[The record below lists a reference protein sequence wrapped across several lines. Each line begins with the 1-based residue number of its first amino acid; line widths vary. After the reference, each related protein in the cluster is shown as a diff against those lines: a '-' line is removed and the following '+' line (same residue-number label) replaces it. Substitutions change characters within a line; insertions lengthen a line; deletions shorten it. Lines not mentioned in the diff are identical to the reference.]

1 MAKITLY
8 GAAARSALQ
17 RGIDTLADAVRVT
30 LGPRG
35 RNAVLDRHFGA
46 PLVTND
52 GVTIANEMYLRDPF
66 ENMGAQLVREVARR
80 TNDVAGDGT
89 TTATILAQAMIAEGL
104 KNVAAGANPVMMKY
118 GIQAAAQ
125 LAADA
130 IRDAARPVKGTGDI
144 ARVGAVSSGD
154 EEIGRLIAETMDR
167 LSLGAVITVEE
178 SRTTETVCEVVEG
191 MEFDRGYLTAHMV
204 TDPKRMEAVIE
215 RPYILLTDRKI
226 STFSEILPV
235 MDAVLKA
242 GGKLFI
248 VADSIENEPL
258 ASIIV
263 NRMRGKFVC
272 VAAKAPSFGDRRKDL
287 LGDMAVLTGATVVS
301 EELGME
307 LRDVTLDMLGRAA
320 EVKCGRE
327 RSVIVGGEGRRE
339 DIEARIAQVKN
350 ELALAK
356 FDYDILKLEER
367 LGKLSGGVAVIR
379 VGAHTD
385 VELQEK
391 KLRIEDALHATHA
404 AVQEGIVP
412 GGGTAYIAAAK
423 AIEAELD
430 TLEDDARIGAAL
442 VAKALRAPLRQI
454 AFNAGAEGSVVLQRV
469 ESGEGAFGY
478 DAAAGRFCDLIDA
491 GIVDPAKVCRSA
503 LENAASVAGVVLTTE
518 VLIADEP
525 LQADP
530 PEPAQAPAR

>member
-8 GAAARSALQ
+8 GHEARCALQ
-17 RGIDTLADAVRVT
+17 RGIDALADAVRVT

-52 GVTIANEMYLRDPF
+52 GVTIANEMFLRDPF
-66 ENMGAQLVREVARR
+66 ENMGAQLIKEVARR

-89 TTATILAQAMIAEGL
+89 TTATILAQAMIAEGM
-104 KNVAAGANPVMMKY
+104 KNVAAGANPVWMKY
-118 GIQAAAQ
+118 GILAAAD
-125 LAADA
+125 LAVAA
-130 IRDAARPVKGTGDI
+130 MRDVSRGVEGTEDI

-154 EEIGRLIAETMDR
+154 EAIGRMIADTMER

-178 SRTTETVCEVVEG
+178 SRTTETCCEVVEG
-191 MEFDRGYLTAHMV
+191 MEFDRGYLTAHMI

-215 RPYILLTDRKI
+215 HPFILLTDRKI
-226 STFSEILPV
+226 SAFSEILPV
-235 MDAVLKA
+235 MEAVAKV

-248 VADSIENEPL
+248 VADSIENDAL
-258 ASIIV
+258 ANIV
-263 NRMRGKFVC
+263 VNKMRGKFTCVC
-272 VAAKAPSFGDRRKDL
+272 AKAPSFGDRRRDL
-287 LGDMAVLTGATVVS
+287 LGDMAALTGATVVT
-301 EELGME
+301 EELGMA
-307 LRDVTLDMLGRAA
+307 LREVRLDMLGRAA
-320 EVKCGRE
+320 LVKCGRE
-327 RSVIVGGEGRRE
+327 RSVIIGGEGRQA
-339 DIEARIAQVKN
+339 DIDARIAQVQN
-350 ELALAK
+350 ELALAT
-356 FDYDILKLEER
+356 FDYDVAKLRER

-412 GGGTAYIAAAK
+412 GGGTAYIAAAR
-423 AIEAELD
+423 AVEAELD
-430 TLEDDARIGAAL
+430 TLEGDARVGAAL

-454 AFNAGAEGSVVLQRV
+454 ARNAGAESSVVLQRV
-469 ESGEGAFGY
+469 EAGEGAFGY
-478 DAAAGRFCDLIDA
+478 DAAAGRCCDLYAA
-491 GIVDPAKVCRSA
+491 GIIDPVMVCRCA

-518 VLIADEP
+518 VLIAEEP
-525 LQADP
+525 KPLGS
-530 PEPAQAPAR
+530 PEQPR

>member
-17 RGIDTLADAVRVT
+17 RGSDTLADAVRVT

>member
-1 MAKITLY
+1 
-8 GAAARSALQ
+8 
-17 RGIDTLADAVRVT
+17 
-30 LGPRG
+30 
-35 RNAVLDRHFGA
+35 
-46 PLVTND
+46 
-52 GVTIANEMYLRDPF
+52 
-66 ENMGAQLVREVARR
+66 
-80 TNDVAGDGT
+80 
-89 TTATILAQAMIAEGL
+89 
-104 KNVAAGANPVMMKY
+104 
-118 GIQAAAQ
+118 
-125 LAADA
+125 
-130 IRDAARPVKGTGDI
+130 
-144 ARVGAVSSGD
+144 
-154 EEIGRLIAETMDR
+154 
-167 LSLGAVITVEE
+167 
-178 SRTTETVCEVVEG
+178 
-191 MEFDRGYLTAHMV
+191 
-204 TDPKRMEAVIE
+204 
-215 RPYILLTDRKI
+215 
-226 STFSEILPV
+226 
-235 MDAVLKA
+235 
-242 GGKLFI
+242 
-248 VADSIENEPL
+248 
-258 ASIIV
+258 
-263 NRMRGKFVC
+263 
-272 VAAKAPSFGDRRKDL
+272 
-287 LGDMAVLTGATVVS
+287 MAVLTGATVVS

>member
-327 RSVIVGGEGRRE
+327 RSVIVGGEGHRE

-350 ELALAK
+350 ELALAE